1 MTVSTEIQKFLKDMK
16 QVEKLKEKHK
26 KLKLENQQLKRQ
38 LATIQR
44 VVTVKGK

>member
-1 MTVSTEIQKFLKDMK
+1 MTVSTEVQKFLKDMK
-16 QVEKLKEKHK
+16 QVEKLKEEHK

-44 VVTVKGK
+44 VLTVKGK